1 MTKSKSRLAH
11 QLWTTIATRI
21 LILFGGFIV
30 SVVMARLLGPEGRGI
45 VTAVF
50 VTSTIMI
57 TLADLGIRQATA
69 YFLGK
74 ELYPSNDIVASVTFI
89 WLITSV
95 LSTIVVGIFYYL
107 QFGDQYGW
115 TIFAIVLASIPV
127 NLAVQYFKGIMQGK
141 ERIGNIN
148 MSEIVRVSA
157 NLLAVILLV
166 WVFDM
171 GVVGAALTQLFM
183 AAFTLLYSM
192 WSNRDFSI
200 RIRYVPQ
207 IPMQLIK
214 KGFSFAIALFMLQ
227 LNYRVDVVFLS
238 AMSNPF
244 EVGIY
249 SVGTNLAELIWQLPA
264 AIGMVIFSR
273 SANSKS
279 DAEAVNRS
287 VVLMRYLTPLLVICG
302 IIFWVLCPFIVN
314 VLYGAEFTSSISVIR
329 YLLPGVLVMVIV
341 KILHADLAGRGYP
354 LYALWVSIAPLIVN
368 IGMNFFMIRLYGAE
382 GAAISSSISYTLA
395 GILFLRVYSKK
406 EGITIR
412 SIFAL
417 RLTDVQAVMKRFKK
431 VKPVQG

>member
-1 MTKSKSRLAH
+1 MTNSKSRLAH

-50 VTSTIMI
+50 VTSTIVI

-74 ELYPSNDIVASVTFI
+74 KLFPANDIVASVTFI

-115 TIFAIVLASIPV
+115 TIFVIVLASIPV

-166 WVFDM
+166 WIFDM
-171 GVVGAALTQLFM
+171 GVIGAALTQLFM

-238 AMSNPF
+238 AMSTPF

-273 SANSKS
+273 SANSKTE
-279 DAEAVNRS
+279 AEAVNRS
-287 VVLMRYLTPLLVICG
+287 VVLMRYLAPLLILGG
-302 IIFWVLCPFIVN
+302 IAFWILCPFIVN

-354 LYALWVSIAPLIVN
+354 LYALWVSIAPLFVN

-395 GILFLRVYSKK
+395 GILFLWVYTRK

-417 RLTDVQAVMKRFKK
+417 KLTDVQAVLKRFKK
-431 VKPVQG
+431 VKSVQG